1 MGKKV
6 RVFLIAL
13 TLLTVGVE
21 SAQAGFFDRLIQLER
36 RKNEWLRSV
45 FFRR

>member
-1 MGKKV
+1 MARKL

-13 TLLTVGVE
+13 TLLMVGVE
-21 SAQAGFFDRLIQLER
+21 TAQAGVFGRLLQLER

>member
-1 MGKKV
+1 MARKI

-13 TLLTVGVE
+13 TLLTLGAE
-21 SAQAGFFDRLIQLER
+21 SVQAGPFQRLMQLER